1 MELTRRRF
9 CEVER
14 KVFSFE
20 GNHGG
25 KWISITER
33 SQGVVFSVAFSK
45 EKITWFLEQLKK
57 AVKLGSSLGFIR
69 KFTGKSRTH
78 LLEVC
83 FNSRGR
89 FLQLMEFIT
98 NQWTFSLVLPK
109 GIKRRG
115 WNILRSEISLMVESL
130 SNDFL
135 FELLEV
141 LPIEKLEGSDQ
152 YGFKRS
158 FSSAV
163 PEEGPRKDVQ
173 TFQ

>member
-98 NQWTFSLVLPK
+98 NQ
-109 GIKRRG
+109 
-115 WNILRSEISLMVESL
+115 
-130 SNDFL
+130 
-135 FELLEV
+135 
-141 LPIEKLEGSDQ
+141 
-152 YGFKRS
+152 
-158 FSSAV
+158 
-163 PEEGPRKDVQ
+163 
-173 TFQ
+173 

>member
-1 MELTRRRF
+1 MELTRRRRF

-98 NQWTFSLVLPK
+98 NQ
-109 GIKRRG
+109 
-115 WNILRSEISLMVESL
+115 
-130 SNDFL
+130 
-135 FELLEV
+135 
-141 LPIEKLEGSDQ
+141 
-152 YGFKRS
+152 
-158 FSSAV
+158 
-163 PEEGPRKDVQ
+163 
-173 TFQ
+173 